1 MNLSPRN
8 SGLICIL
15 LSGLCLGAGFGASGQ
30 WVGLAL
36 EALKYVNLIVANAL
50 GRKLEREYY
59 VFQHSVTIVL
69 WSFVAT
75 LVVLA
80 GAHWTA
86 RHGSADPLL

>member
-1 MNLSPRN
+1 
-8 SGLICIL
+8 
-15 LSGLCLGAGFGASGQ
+15 
-30 WVGLAL
+30 
-36 EALKYVNLIVANAL
+36 VANAL